1 MTENKKAT
9 EITVSAVLESITFDS
24 SKFEVIRVF
33 DVEEFNENTKE
44 RKNYAN
50 IREVISKRSVIKLWG
65 HKDYVTVECSKMLR
79 KKEQINADKKLYT
92 SKTLDKNNNYICNT
106 LKDATMLADDFLK
119 QVDKMLSS
127 AETSASQKKATSEKT
142 A

>member
-1 MTENKKAT
+1 MSKSVESK
-9 EITVSAVLESITFDS
+9 ITVSAVLESLNFDS

-33 DVEEFNENTKE
+33 DIEEFNENTKE

-50 IREVISKRSVIKLWG
+50 IREVISKRSVVKLWG

-79 KKEQINADKKLYT
+79 KKEQINVAKKLYT
-92 SKTLDKNNNYICNT
+92 EKTLDKNTNYVCST
-106 LKDATMLADDFLK
+106 LKDACAVASDFLK

-127 AETSASQKKATSEKT
+127 TETSATQKKATSEKT